1 MADLKHDPAR
11 AAEIADILKALSHA
25 TRLMI
30 VARLADGEANVG
42 ELSSSLA
49 TPQALVSQQLR
60 ILRMSGL
67 VEFRRENGFA
77 VYKLAQPHLV
87 DLLRCLERCRSVG
100 N

>member
-1 MADLKHDPAR
+1 MADLKHDSAR

-30 VARLADGEANVG
+30 VARLCDGEANVG
-42 ELSSSLA
+42 ELSSCLE

-67 VEFRRENGFA
+67 VEFRRQGGFA

-87 DLLRCLERCRSVG
+87 DLLNCLERCRSGG

>member
-11 AAEIADILKALSHA
+11 AAEIAEILKALSHA

-42 ELSSSLA
+42 ELSSCLG

-67 VEFRRENGFA
+67 VEFRREGGFA
-77 VYKLAQPHLV
+77 VYKLAKPHLV
-87 DLLRCLERCRSVG
+87 DLLQCLERCRSAG